1 MVKLLVGL
9 VVTVAMVGPAL
20 AEPDVQRMTT
30 DDCARARAQ
39 HKTCVLSIEEE
50 GVEGSVPR
58 SGETTVS
65 LVTFTHAASLITL
78 RHDFIP
84 EILKTA
90 EDL

>member
-9 VVTVAMVGPAL
+9 VVTLATVAPAL
-20 AEPDVQRMTT
+20 AEPDVQRMTS

-39 HKTCVLSIEEE
+39 HKTCVLSIEDE

-65 LVTFTHAASLITL
+65 LVTFTHASSLITL
-78 RHDFIP
+78 RRDFIP

-90 EDL
+90 DDL